1 MSLGSKRSPSPLP
14 PHFDTIRKTRV
25 IAKEQDSKTST
36 TDSDIAHKASG
47 SDGTTATPQ
56 RGQELLPLSPFLS
69 QGSTHEN
76 INDFILETTTKLARE
91 GKRLTRAPQLF
102 WRPHGVAFNWVTDPT
117 ARNESLRAL
126 LSVDIYR
133 SVKVSGKQ
141 ILTEFS
147 LVLLLGSLARRRV
160 NRRAKAYRVVNK
172 PMRIIEDDDDLTEA
186 TSGAHISNHVTPSLV
201 RTAAGQTLLS
211 HELAVGPVPAET
223 ESSQS
228 NVHQTSHERNAEG
241 SSRLSAHSRSTSPKL
256 RITEAQG
263 AMTREVRLPFTSA
276 DNRASVLPYTS
287 SRVDDAESI
296 HRNDTDEVVGA
307 SRAGNLPD
315 VDDVLHKKRRADY
328 GNWQSLA
335 IESSD
340 AEMDDARP
348 SSRDSSPERA
358 FPPQVTDSV
367 PGLNFLP
374 QTYDASGLV
383 LPKGSSS
390 GAHYDMNS
398 DVELSFDEEDPPSP
412 RGSQHKSSRALSRRT
427 RQRVG
432 GEHGSPAKPSVQRY
446 RQRRAMQPIASRLN
460 DRANTMDE
468 DDSDGDIV
476 SKTVKGISS
485 PKMVIASQQRRQ
497 DPALHGS
504 RSTSSRSSSL
514 SQSGRAARS
523 RTSDSSAH
531 VEFGSDEGEH
541 ELGVQKGPA
550 GQTVVIPKS
559 EFARGRRLLAS
570 RDQVIPLAT
579 ILMRGDAHFVDQRRK
594 TRITRWSLP
603 VEDDARHVEDACLIG
618 ESTIVVGYNK
628 GPCQVSLIPVRE
640 NQRPYRIDLTHR
652 GHSTVVENRTA
663 GTSYPNPG
671 IACLAPVGSDSF
683 LSGGHDKTVRHWK
696 VTPNGGQREERAA
709 FSASSVR
716 VPIEHMQSVQALAY
730 SSWNN
735 AIYAAAGDR
744 IATARLDSRA
754 PSEPARV
761 SGRVTQVHVHP
772 QDPRLI
778 ALEIDHMDHQV
789 QLYDTRE
796 GGFGGKPWLEFGYRA
811 APPKPRSA
819 SRPVSSTFVPK
830 LGSRYIRGST
840 MNSLFARGYGDG
852 VVLVWDYRN
861 GGQKVRIDMVTHL
874 PFRSL
879 ISYSALVPASAGG
892 PAEGA

>member
-1 MSLGSKRSPSPLP
+1 M
-14 PHFDTIRKTRV
+14 
-25 IAKEQDSKTST
+25 
-36 TDSDIAHKASG
+36 
-47 SDGTTATPQ
+47 
-56 RGQELLPLSPFLS
+56 
-69 QGSTHEN
+69 
-76 INDFILETTTKLARE
+76 
-91 GKRLTRAPQLF
+91 
-102 WRPHGVAFNWVTDPT
+102 
-117 ARNESLRAL
+117 
-126 LSVDIYR
+126 
-133 SVKVSGKQ
+133 
-141 ILTEFS
+141 
-147 LVLLLGSLARRRV
+147 
-160 NRRAKAYRVVNK
+160 
-172 PMRIIEDDDDLTEA
+172 
-186 TSGAHISNHVTPSLV
+186 
-201 RTAAGQTLLS
+201 
-211 HELAVGPVPAET
+211 
-223 ESSQS
+223 
-228 NVHQTSHERNAEG
+228 
-241 SSRLSAHSRSTSPKL
+241 
-256 RITEAQG
+256 
-263 AMTREVRLPFTSA
+263 
-276 DNRASVLPYTS
+276 LPYTS
-287 SRVDDAESI
+287 SRADDAESI

-315 VDDVLHKKRRADY
+315 EDDVLHVRSPHDSVRNLTAPSQRQLEKRRADY

-383 LPKGSSS
+383 LPEGSSS

-594 TRITRWSLP
+594 Y
-603 VEDDARHVEDACLIG
+603 VAA
-618 ESTIVVGYNK
+618 
-628 GPCQVSLIPVRE
+628 
-640 NQRPYRIDLTHR
+640 
-652 GHSTVVENRTA
+652 
-663 GTSYPNPG
+663 
-671 IACLAPVGSDSF
+671 
-683 LSGGHDKTVRHWK
+683 
-696 VTPNGGQREERAA
+696 TP
-709 FSASSVR
+709 
-716 VPIEHMQSVQALAY
+716 I
-730 SSWNN
+730 
-735 AIYAAAGDR
+735 
-744 IATARLDSRA
+744 
-754 PSEPARV
+754 
-761 SGRVTQVHVHP
+761 
-772 QDPRLI
+772 
-778 ALEIDHMDHQV
+778 
-789 QLYDTRE
+789 
-796 GGFGGKPWLEFGYRA
+796 
-811 APPKPRSA
+811 
-819 SRPVSSTFVPK
+819 
-830 LGSRYIRGST
+830 
-840 MNSLFARGYGDG
+840 
-852 VVLVWDYRN
+852 
-861 GGQKVRIDMVTHL
+861 
-874 PFRSL
+874 RSL
-879 ISYSALVPASAGG
+879 Y
-892 PAEGA
+892 